1 MIPHEFAATPLF
13 GLTLTLG
20 AYALAL
26 AIHARIRSLHPLLL
40 TCIFVMGLLLLTHV
54 APADYKIGGDFI
66 AFFLG
71 PATVALAVPL
81 YKHAATLRRHAAQ
94 IFFTI
99 LAGSVTGFLSAGAV
113 ALSFHAA
120 REVVLSVL
128 TKSVTAPI
136 SIEITRAL
144 HGKPELA
151 AAITVCTGL
160 FGAVVGPPLLHALRF
175 RKHSAIGLAVGVAS
189 HGIGT
194 SSVLRHSELQG
205 TYAGLAM
212 ALNGILTAAIL
223 TPAAPLIQRFL

>member
-1 MIPHEFAATPLF
+1 MIPHAFAASPLF
-13 GLTLTLG
+13 GITITLV

-26 AIHARIRSLHPLLL
+26 AVHARLRWLHPLLL
-40 TCIFVMGLLLLTHV
+40 TCVLVMSLLLVTHI
-54 APADYKIGGDFI
+54 APADYKIGGDII

-81 YKHAATLRRHAAQ
+81 YKHRLTLARHALQ
-94 IFFTI
+94 IAVAI
-99 LAGSVTGFLSAGAV
+99 VAGCVTGILSAGAV
-113 ALSFHAA
+113 AVAFHAT
-120 REVVLSVL
+120 RDVLLSIL
-128 TKSVTAPI
+128 SKSATTPI

-144 HGKPELA
+144 GGKPELA

-160 FGAVVGPPLLHALRF
+160 FGAVAGPPLLHALGF
-175 RKHSAIGLAVGVAS
+175 RKHSSIGLAVGTCS

-223 TPAAPLIQRFL
+223 TPAAPLIQRLL